1 MRTSH
6 ARSAR
11 GDHARHLVQARRAAN
26 ASLHLG
32 RHVIEKRFKLGRPK
46 PLRLR
51 RFVAVIKFDAFA
63 DQHLHG
69 VAIVCRVVP
78 LELEA
83 DRAVT
88 AEDAVGV
95 RDCRIVRYVVRGRLR
110 CRSCDFGEVSV

>member
-1 MRTSH
+1 MRGAITRVICFSPS
-6 ARSAR
+6 RT
-11 GDHARHLVQARRAAN
+11 AN

-32 RHVIEKRFKLGRPK
+32 WHVIEKRFKLRRPK

-51 RFVAVIKFDAFA
+51 SLVAVVKLDAFA

-69 VAIVCRVVP
+69 VAVVRRVVP

-88 AEDAVGV
+88 AEDWQTAVFEPCAIP
-95 RDCRIVRYVVRGRLR
+95 DA
-110 CRSCDFGEVSV
+110 RSTCG